1 MEGIDMSSFF
11 KWVFWGLTISA
22 VAIAVIALIKREEIT
37 RLLAVNSLFSQE
49 KIVNN
54 FSSMDKAFL
63 TVPLIRAV
71 DDPAPLAQGPTFAL
85 PTAVDHWI
93 IDRAVTAL
101 VVLKGGDIVYE
112 DYFQGTAATD
122 LRINWSV
129 SKSYLSAL
137 LGVLV
142 SEGVITDLDALV
154 TDYAPELAGSAYAAT
169 SIRNVLQMSSGV
181 TFNEDYLD
189 QSSDINR
196 MGRVLALGR
205 SMDGFTANLTETDA
219 TPGDHWQYVSIDT
232 HVIGM
237 VIRGATG
244 RSITD
249 LLVEK
254 IIGPMGFEADPYFLT
269 DGYGVAFVLGGLN
282 TTTRDNARFGQMFA
296 QGGMWEGQQI
306 LPADWVAQ
314 STAPSANTE
323 VGEIGYGYQWWVPD
337 GSAAG
342 QFLARGIYGQYIYID
357 QGRNVVVAT
366 HGADRNFR
374 DDGIA
379 DENIAIFR
387 AVAESLD

>member
-1 MEGIDMSSFF
+1 MSSFF
-11 KWVFWGLTISA
+11 KWVFWGLALSVT
-22 VAIAVIALIKREEIT
+22 VLAIIALIKREEVS
-37 RLLAVNSLFSQE
+37 RLLAVNSLFSQA
-49 KIVNN
+49 KIVTN
-54 FSSMDKAFL
+54 FSNMDAAFL
-63 TVPLIRAV
+63 TVPLTRAV
-71 DDPAPLAQGPTFAL
+71 DDPAPLAQGPAPTL
-85 PTAVDHWI
+85 PAAVDKWI
-93 IDRAVTAL
+93 GTRAVTSL
-101 VVLKGGDIVYE
+101 VVLKDGKIAFE
-112 DYFQGTAATD
+112 DYFQGTTSSD

-142 SEGVITDLDALV
+142 SEGAIADLDAPV
-154 TDYAPELAGSAYAAT
+154 TDYAPELAGSAYAAA

-205 SMDGFTANLTETDA
+205 SMDGFTADLTKTDA
-219 TPGDHWQYVSIDT
+219 TPGDRWQYVSIDT

-237 VIRGATG
+237 IIRGATG
-244 RSITD
+244 RSIVD
-249 LLVEK
+249 LLIEK

-296 QGGMWEGQQI
+296 QDGIWEGQQI
-306 LPADWVAQ
+306 VPADWIAE
-314 STAPSANTE
+314 STAPSANTQD
-323 VGEIGYGYQWWVPD
+323 GEIGYGYQWWIPD
-337 GSAAG
+337 GATSG

-374 DDGIA
+374 DDGVA
-379 DENIAIFR
+379 DENIAMFR
-387 AVAESLD
+387 AIAESLD